1 MPKLVTVV
9 GATGI
14 QGGSV
19 IDALLPNPSYTLRAL
34 TRNPQSAPAQKL
46 RERGIEVI
54 AADTSD
60 ESSLRAAFAGSHAIF
75 AATNFFEPFATLG
88 AEKAGEIETAQGI
101 NLAKAAAATESLEHY
116 VWSTLPNAE
125 AISGGRIS
133 VAHFAAK
140 NRVDDYIKSDPALLA
155 KTTFLWIGYYASNIA
170 YPWWK
175 PVPVSTAFSPEQYVQ
190 LMATP
195 PSVQVTLAGDVRR
208 NVGLFVKAA
217 LQQPKRTRNGR
228 VVLVATEKMTA
239 GELLQTWARVHGK
252 TATYAMVDKAAYQGM
267 WPVWGELMNRFFLY
281 LDMTGDK
288 AFAGDEVV
296 LGKDELGVEG
306 LIGIAQAFAA
316 MEV

>member
-19 IDALLPNPSYTLRAL
+19 IDALLQNPSYTLRAL

-46 RERGIEVI
+46 RERGVEVI

-88 AEKAGEIETAQGI
+88 ADKAGEIETAQGI

-116 VWSTLPNAE
+116 VWSTLPNAG

-140 NRVDDYIKSDPALLA
+140 NRVDDYIKTNPALLV

-175 PVPVSTAFSPEQYVQ
+175 PVPVSTALSPEQYVQ
-190 LMATP
+190 FMATP
-195 PSVQVTLAGDVRR
+195 PSVQVTAKWYPCRWMGWAVIERL
-208 NVGLFVKAA
+208 
-217 LQQPKRTRNGR
+217 PIRTRTR
-228 VVLVATEKMTA
+228 SPLRTA
-239 GELLQTWARVHGK
+239 R
-252 TATYAMVDKAAYQGM
+252 
-267 WPVWGELMNRFFLY
+267 
-281 LDMTGDK
+281 
-288 AFAGDEVV
+288 
-296 LGKDELGVEG
+296 
-306 LIGIAQAFAA
+306 
-316 MEV
+316 